1 MYSTF
6 NDIQGE
12 KVDNLQKEI
21 NSWKKG
27 MGDKLFK
34 KIFRGFQ
41 VLCKNS
47 DEEKQSQLYIT
58 EGSLIKN
65 MPKLFGYKNE
75 FIAKRFYSMMTN
87 RNLGFKVA
95 FPDYMVGLSLL
106 LLGDEYIQQ

>member
-21 NSWKKG
+21 NSWEKG

-47 DEEKQSQLYIT
+47 DEEK
-58 EGSLIKN
+58 
-65 MPKLFGYKNE
+65 P
-75 FIAKRFYSMMTN
+75 
-87 RNLGFKVA
+87 
-95 FPDYMVGLSLL
+95 
-106 LLGDEYIQQ
+106 